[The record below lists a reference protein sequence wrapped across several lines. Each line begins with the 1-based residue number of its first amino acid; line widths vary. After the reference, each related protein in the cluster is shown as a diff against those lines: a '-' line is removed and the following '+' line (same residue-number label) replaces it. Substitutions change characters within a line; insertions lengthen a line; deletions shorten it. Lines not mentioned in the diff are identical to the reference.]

1 MDNST
6 SSRIW
11 WFRVLFVVLAISLI
25 FLRLLPLETLPKTWA
40 GPDLLLALI
49 FAWSMRR
56 PQAIPSLLIA
66 MVVLTED
73 MMLHR
78 GPGLQAALVVT
89 AAAWL
94 KLTWS
99 YNPDMS
105 PLREW
110 MIVALAIVGVM
121 LATRFFLIVFF
132 VPLPSLGLHL
142 SQMFMTILIY
152 PVVAVFSHFM
162 LGLRSFGST
171 DPDYAQTRGR
181 S

>member
-1 MDNST
+1 
-6 SSRIW
+6 
-11 WFRVLFVVLAISLI
+11 
-25 FLRLLPLETLPKTWA
+25 
-40 GPDLLLALI
+40 
-49 FAWSMRR
+49 
-56 PQAIPSLLIA
+56 
-66 MVVLTED
+66 MVVLTEG